1 MIPHHGFSCMGHP
14 VSDMDSNISQ
24 RLSTHAGE
32 AYSECLK
39 TDHMVQL
46 IRLEACGQVKSG
58 GRLEQQ
64 LQAMTNR
71 VVIPEMPETAAVL
84 QSIAA
89 SDDHPGAIYR
99 LAGDRSVAV
108 LFWS

>member
-1 MIPHHGFSCMGHP
+1 
-14 VSDMDSNISQ
+14 
-24 RLSTHAGE
+24 
-32 AYSECLK
+32 
-39 TDHMVQL
+39 MVQL

-58 GRLEQQ
+58 GKLDQQ

-71 VVIPEMPETAAVL
+71 VFIPEMPQTAAVL

-99 LAGDRSVAV
+99 LAGDRCVAV
-108 LFWS
+108 FLWNQ